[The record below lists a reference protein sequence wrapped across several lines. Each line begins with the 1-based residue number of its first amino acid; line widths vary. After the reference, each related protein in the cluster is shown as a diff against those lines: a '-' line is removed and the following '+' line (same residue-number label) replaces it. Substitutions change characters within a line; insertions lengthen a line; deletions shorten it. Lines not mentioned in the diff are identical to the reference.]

1 MHGTSTGPSRKA
13 ARAAFAA
20 GLLAAALAGCSRGDD
35 PAGAG
40 RDEPARRGT
49 PMAGAPF
56 WVNPDTSAARQA
68 GQWRAAGRAAD
79 AALLE
84 RIAGRPVAEWI
95 GPDDPRGRAEGLTRA
110 AEDAGRTPVLVLYNI
125 PHRDCG
131 QYSSGGA
138 ADAEAYRT
146 WVDEV
151 AAGIGDREALVVLEP
166 DALTHLVD
174 GCTPGRFARE
184 RYALLGHAVDALGAL
199 PHTAVYLDAG
209 NAGWVRDPA
218 RLADPLRRAGI
229 GRADGFALNT
239 SNFYTTEANTAYGTQ
254 LSGLLGGKHFVIDTS
269 RNGRGPFDGGHDEAW
284 CNPPGRGLG
293 TPPTTD
299 TGSEL
304 VDAYLWIK
312 RPGDSDG
319 TCKGGPKAGQW
330 WPEYALGLARRAASS

>member
-1 MHGTSTGPSRKA
+1 MYGTSTGPLRKA
-13 ARAAFAA
+13 ARAASVAA
-20 GLLAAALAGCSRGDD
+20 VLAVALGGCSRGDD
-35 PAGAG
+35 TAHSG
-40 RDEPARRGT
+40 RDKVVRKST

-56 WVNPDTSAARQA
+56 WVNPDTAAARQA
-68 GQWRAAGRAAD
+68 GQWREDGRDAD

-84 RIAGRPVAEWI
+84 RIAERPVAEWI
-95 GPDDPRGRAEGLTRA
+95 GPDDPRGQAEGLTRA
-110 AEDAGRTPVLVLYNI
+110 AAEAGRTPVLVLYNI

-138 ADAEAYRT
+138 ADADAYRT
-146 WVDEV
+146 WVDQV
-151 AAGIGDREALVVLEP
+151 ASGIGDREALVVLEP

-174 GCTPGRFARE
+174 GCTSGRFAQE
-184 RYALLGHAVDALGAL
+184 RYALLGHAVDILGDL

-218 RLADPLRRAGI
+218 RLVDPLRRAGI
-229 GRADGFALNT
+229 ERADGFALNT
-239 SNFYTTEANTAYGTQ
+239 SNFYTTEENTAYGTR
-254 LSGLLGGKHFVIDTS
+254 LSERLDGEHFVIDTS
-269 RNGRGPFDGGHDEAW
+269 RNGRGPLQGGHDEAW

-299 TGSEL
+299 TGNEL

-319 TCKGGPKAGQW
+319 TCKGGPRAGQW
-330 WPEYALGLARRAASS
+330 WPEYALGLARRAAS

>member
-1 MHGTSTGPSRKA
+1 MYGTSTGPLRKA
-13 ARAAFAA
+13 ARAASIAA
-20 GLLAAALAGCSRGDD
+20 VVAVALGGCSRGDGT
-35 PAGAG
+35 ANSG
-40 RDEPARRGT
+40 RDKGAPQST

-56 WVNPDTSAARQA
+56 WVNPDTAAARQA
-68 GQWRAAGRAAD
+68 GQWREDGRDAD

-95 GPDDPRGRAEGLTRA
+95 GPDDPRGQAEGLTRA
-110 AEDAGRTPVLVLYNI
+110 AEKAGRTPVLVLYNI

-138 ADAEAYRT
+138 ADADAYRN
-146 WVDEV
+146 WVDGV

-174 GCTPGRFARE
+174 GCTPGRFAQE
-184 RYALLGHAVDALGAL
+184 RYALLGHAVDTLSGL

-218 RLADPLRRAGI
+218 RVVDPLRRAGI
-229 GRADGFALNT
+229 ERADGFALNT
-239 SNFYTTEANTAYGTQ
+239 SNFYTTEANTAYGTE
-254 LSGLLGGKHFVIDTS
+254 LSERLDGKHFVIDTS
-269 RNGRGPFDGGHDEAW
+269 RNGRGPLQGGHDEAW

-299 TGSEL
+299 TGDEL

-330 WPEYALGLARRAASS
+330 WPEYALGLARRAAS